1 MWEPILRYS
10 MAPEK
15 EYRYCTKDSSG
26 EDSIYSCRR
35 KFDDGDMLSIILISV
50 PDIETVIEKKQFTSA
65 GSYDYETLKDLYGL
79 LSPKVPAEER
89 IKFYYETIIA
99 LEEKIAK
106 LQLALQ
112 KQ

>member
-1 MWEPILRYS
+1 MREPILRYS

-15 EYRYCTKDSSG
+15 EYRYCTKDSSE

-35 KFDDGDMLSIILISV
+35 KFDD
-50 PDIETVIEKKQFTSA
+50 
-65 GSYDYETLKDLYGL
+65 
-79 LSPKVPAEER
+79 
-89 IKFYYETIIA
+89 ETIIA